1 MLAQRGAWISD
12 PQIHTAARSITS
24 RGHQPQ
30 LFAGP
35 RLPAFQGVLSHLGGP
50 ESTTP
55 TRFPPP
61 HPSVIPTQ
69 LLWHVNP
76 QQSELKGA
84 SQRPVR
90 KEALPGGCNR
100 SLHRSLRRASWEVPS
115 EERVTWPPADFLLDL
130 ASHLGVPLRTGLGSR
145 GPVAT
150 GKYSSPFTPPQTSN
164 INNPTPAGTTG
175 VASTHASLS
184 AGHAGYRPAPGTW
197 RRHGLCSP
205 CRMAGG
211 TWQAPDL

>member
-1 MLAQRGAWISD
+1 MPGS
-12 PQIHTAARSITS
+12 QIPSHPLTS
-24 RGHQPQ
+24 CGHQPQ

-35 RLPAFQGVLSHLGGP
+35 WVPAFQGVLSLLGGP

-55 TRFPPP
+55 PLSF
-61 HPSVIPTQ
+61 HPIPQ
-69 LLWHVNP
+69 LFLLWQVRP
-76 QQSELKGA
+76 QHSKLKGA
-84 SQRPVR
+84 SRRPVR
-90 KEALPGGCNR
+90 KETLPAGCNR
-100 SLHRSLRRASWEVPS
+100 LLHSSLRRASWEVPS
-115 EERVTWPPADFLLDL
+115 EGRVTWPPADFLLDL
-130 ASHLGVPLRTGLGSR
+130 AGHLGVPLRAGLGSQ

-150 GKYSSPFTPPQTSN
+150 GNDSSPLTPPQTSN
-164 INNPTPAGTTG
+164 SNNPTPAGTTG
-175 VASTHASLS
+175 VASTHASPS